1 MLFRSPTSCP
11 TSTAPSLLSHF
22 TLPPATT
29 SITYWLPKFVAIR
42 DRGQHIAFR
51 FVEQDAYEQAARL
64 EVQPKPDVVTR
75 IFMTFKG
82 VEVGEKVWTLGGKGI
97 EEVDWREVVGVTM
110 DADDGSKFRVLEWG
124 GMEVLS

>member
-1 MLFRSPTSCP
+1 M
-11 TSTAPSLLSHF
+11 
-22 TLPPATT
+22 
-29 SITYWLPKFVAIR
+29 
-42 DRGQHIAFR
+42 
-51 FVEQDAYEQAARL
+51 
-64 EVQPKPDVVTR
+64 QPKPDVVTR